1 MDKTLVTCMLYLKG
15 LFVFGNPCLELP
27 VQLSVPMLILEK
39 LWSVAETAE
48 RWWLLNTMP
57 PLLLLLHDWV
67 AVVPKHFHFA
77 IKPLTADCWIYLV
90 VISRLVTQVPQHY
103 AWMQWALQNDS
114 FFHKRQTAW
123 VGAWFYTPVAMRLK
137 VVAQC
142 VCPYSVFIVYATK
155 ENPQNMFQLF
165 KKDRK
170 LIVLQALKEQKVI
183 ITTVI
188 LIISSFDIF
197 KYRYMLRLG
206 LEMLVVDSQV
216 FDLSKSEF
224 R

>member
-1 MDKTLVTCMLYLKG
+1 
-15 LFVFGNPCLELP
+15 
-27 VQLSVPMLILEK
+27 
-39 LWSVAETAE
+39 
-48 RWWLLNTMP
+48 
-57 PLLLLLHDWV
+57 
-67 AVVPKHFHFA
+67 
-77 IKPLTADCWIYLV
+77 
-90 VISRLVTQVPQHY
+90 
-103 AWMQWALQNDS
+103 
-114 FFHKRQTAW
+114 
-123 VGAWFYTPVAMRLK
+123 MRLK
-137 VVAQC
+137 DWKLWLNTFVHI
-142 VCPYSVFIVYATK
+142 VCIVYATK
-155 ENPQNMFQLF
+155 ENPQNMFQLL

-206 LEMLVVDSQV
+206 LEMFVVDSQV